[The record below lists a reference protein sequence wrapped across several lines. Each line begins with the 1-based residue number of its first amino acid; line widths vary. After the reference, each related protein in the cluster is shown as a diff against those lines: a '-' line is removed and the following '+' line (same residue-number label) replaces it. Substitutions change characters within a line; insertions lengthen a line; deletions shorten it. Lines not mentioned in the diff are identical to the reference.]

1 MTIAD
6 KQFPL
11 SFIKI
16 GHQPMGRQVCLTM
29 PMGELKW
36 PEGQLGD
43 AGLMSDD

>member
-6 KQFPL
+6 KQFTL

-29 PMGELKW
+29 PMGELKRL
-36 PEGQLGD
+36 EQQILD
-43 AGLMSDD
+43 AGLVP

>member
-29 PMGELKW
+29 PMGELKRI
-36 PEGQLGD
+36 EGRLVD
-43 AGLMSDD
+43 AGLMPDD